1 MQGTGSDEEMG
12 IEERQQLA
20 VEGIVVAAVDV
31 MRGAMAAS
39 SPLDSSSSS
48 VADVSSPMRPSQ
60 LKAQIRVT
68 TRAMWVDN
76 GRLLEVLHKVSSP
89 AVLLHLMSLLYTFP
103 PVATTPACCCCF
115 FDPLFCDITLFC
127 HIIPVTGP
135 LSAVSTLA
143 ASRAAKARSLI
154 LACSWSC
161 LWLCLQL
168 QIPDSSVADA
178 EGQMEMLKLRG
189 TACFRLRL

>member
-89 AVLLHLMSLLYTFP
+89 AASHVTAIHFP
-103 PVATTPACCCCF
+103 P
-115 FDPLFCDITLFC
+115 
-127 HIIPVTGP
+127 
-135 LSAVSTLA
+135 
-143 ASRAAKARSLI
+143 
-154 LACSWSC
+154 CSHYPC
-161 LWLCLQL
+161 LLLL
-168 QIPDSSVADA
+168 
-178 EGQMEMLKLRG
+178 LL
-189 TACFRLRL
+189 

>member
-1 MQGTGSDEEMG
+1 MWQMQGTGSDEEMG

-89 AVLLHLMSLLYTFP
+89 AASHVTAIHFP
-103 PVATTPACCCCF
+103 P
-115 FDPLFCDITLFC
+115 
-127 HIIPVTGP
+127 
-135 LSAVSTLA
+135 
-143 ASRAAKARSLI
+143 
-154 LACSWSC
+154 CSHYPC
-161 LWLCLQL
+161 LLLL
-168 QIPDSSVADA
+168 
-178 EGQMEMLKLRG
+178 LL
-189 TACFRLRL
+189 